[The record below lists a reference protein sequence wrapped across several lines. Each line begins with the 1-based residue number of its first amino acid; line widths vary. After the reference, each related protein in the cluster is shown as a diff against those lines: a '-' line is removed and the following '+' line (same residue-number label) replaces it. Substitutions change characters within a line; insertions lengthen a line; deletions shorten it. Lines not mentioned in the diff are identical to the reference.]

1 MILGKLKSLLSVN
14 LLEQWLFGLY
24 HSFETVLF
32 QCISDYLRTNRLS
45 VRAHY
50 DSVWLLSIR
59 WEAVTLEIVE
69 IPERLRLRY
78 W

>member
-1 MILGKLKSLLSVN
+1 MVSTT
-14 LLEQWLFGLY
+14 QTT
-24 HSFETVLF
+24 TVVMVSNHV
-32 QCISDYLRTNRLS
+32 QNTSS